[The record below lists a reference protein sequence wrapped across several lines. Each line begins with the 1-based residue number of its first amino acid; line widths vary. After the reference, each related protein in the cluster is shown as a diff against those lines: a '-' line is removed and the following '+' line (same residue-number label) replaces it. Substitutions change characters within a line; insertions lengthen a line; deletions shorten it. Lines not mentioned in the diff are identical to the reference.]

1 MERRSPIEFDARFRA
16 MLEHSYGPVEM
27 SALKLW
33 RCMAM
38 AHGLLSGALEKRMA
52 QFNLSTSKLRVL
64 LWLKMRADEGT
75 DGGGL
80 LPSEL
85 SRFHGV
91 TPNTMSSLLTSMR
104 ESGLIE
110 QIDHPKDRRKHIIK
124 ITQAGEEKLH
134 EVGPAYKRNVEE
146 LFAGLSEEER
156 QILITL
162 LQKVIVS
169 AKSRADCEYP
179 AHSHPHRE

>member
-1 MERRSPIEFDARFRA
+1 MDRRPPIEFDARFRE
-16 MLEHSYGPVEM
+16 MLEHNYGPVEM

-33 RCMAM
+33 RCLAM
-38 AHGLLSGALEKRMA
+38 AHGLLSGALERNMA
-52 QFNLSTSKLRVL
+52 QYNLSTSKLRIL
-64 LWLKMRADEGT
+64 FWLKMRADEGK

-91 TPNTMSSLLTSMR
+91 TPNTMSSLLNSMR

-110 QIDHPKDRRKHIIK
+110 QINHPKDRRKHVIK
-124 ITQAGEEKLH
+124 ITQAGEAVLH
-134 EVGPAYKRNVEE
+134 EVGPAYKHYVDE
-146 LFAGLSEEER
+146 LFTGLSEEER

-162 LQKVIVS
+162 LQKVIFS
-169 AKSRADCEYP
+169 ARSRTDCEHPP
-179 AHSHPHRE
+179 AHRK